1 MRMGETT
8 KEKKKKWPLIVGT
21 ILIIALVFTGL
32 SWSSIHPKE
41 EITLEE
47 FETGVKDGSISEID
61 CVNGS
66 YIALVEKEKEVAW
79 VQISGDEDADIDE
92 TVEKLAE
99 DGMIILTRENTS
111 LPAIFF
117 IYVIQF
123 SMCYGVVWLLWWFYG
138 KVRIGK
144 RKERYRRE

>member
-47 FETGVKDGSISEID
+47 FEAGVKDGSISEVD

-66 YIALVEKEKEVAW
+66 YIALVEKEKGVAW
-79 VQISGDEDADIDE
+79 VQISGDEEADIDE

-117 IYVIQF
+117 LYVIQF
-123 SMCYGVVWLLWWFYG
+123 SVCYGMVWLLWWFYG
-138 KVRIGK
+138 KFRIGK
-144 RKERYRRE
+144 RKERYRKE

>member
-1 MRMGETT
+1 MGETT
-8 KEKKKKWPLIVGT
+8 KEKRKKWLLIVGT
-21 ILIIALVFTGL
+21 ILVIALVFTGL

-41 EITLEE
+41 EITLKE

-66 YIALVEKEKEVAW
+66 YIALAEKEKGVAW
-79 VQISGDEDADIDE
+79 VRISGNGDENLDE
-92 TVEKLAE
+92 TVEKIAQE
-99 DGMIILTRENTS
+99 GEIMLTRENTS
-111 LPAIFF
+111 LPAMFF

>member
-1 MRMGETT
+1 MGETT
-8 KEKKKKWPLIVGT
+8 KEKRKKWPLIVGT
-21 ILIIALVFTGL
+21 ILVIALVFTGL

-41 EITLEE
+41 EITLKE

-123 SMCYGVVWLLWWFYG
+123 SVCYGMVWLLWWFYG
-138 KVRIGK
+138 KFRIGK
-144 RKERYRRE
+144 RKERYRKE